1 MNIPRFWAKAER
13 SVTIGGQDYHFVAWK
28 GSDLSQEDARH
39 LADAALIER
48 IARKERGEKL
58 GSYPK
63 DGVPLR
69 EEVIQEIKN
78 GSNTRIAVITRNAAG
93 CLVLNTANV
102 MFVDID
108 LDYAPYLRGSLTGC
122 LTALFTGLFRRSSQD
137 TRTLEERALDHIRT
151 WHSNHSNWTM
161 RIYRTKRGFRLL
173 VTHDLFNPTAEA
185 VQQVMRDLGADNR
198 YRLLCAAQ
206 SCFRARLT
214 PKPWR
219 IRLKRPDVR
228 YPWET
233 PQEELLQREWEES
246 YHQRIAEYAVC
257 TFVETLGTTATHL
270 EAKQIIEL
278 HDGYVLAGSSKLLA

>member
-1 MNIPRFWAKAER
+1 MNIPRFWAKAEK
-13 SVTIGGQDYHFVAWK
+13 SITIGSQDYHLVAWK
-28 GSDLSQEDARH
+28 GSDLSREDAQR
-39 LADAALIER
+39 LADATLAER

-69 EEVIQEIKN
+69 EEVIQEIQDRGN
-78 GSNTRIAVITRNAAG
+78 ARIAVITRNAAG

-102 MFVDID
+102 MFIDID
-108 LDYAPYLRGSLTGC
+108 FDYAPYLRGSLSGC
-122 LTALFTGLFRRSSQD
+122 LTALFTGFFGRSSQD

-151 WHSNHSNWTM
+151 WHSNYSNWTI

-173 VTHDLFNPTAEA
+173 VTHNLFNPTAEA

-219 IRLKRPDVR
+219 IGLKRPSVR

-233 PQEELLQREWEES
+233 PQQELVQRNWEET
-246 YHQRIAEYAVC
+246 YHQTIGNYAVC
-257 TFVETLGTTATHL
+257 TLVETLGTTQPHL
-270 EAKQIIEL
+270 EAKQIIEI
-278 HDGYVLAGSSKLLA
+278 HDSYVLSASNKPLA